1 MAGTVLALLVSFG
14 NKSLQVLCCSI
25 SLLHHADHLR
35 QLLHH
40 GGDLKLLLLCA
51 IKHKVKLQ
59 VLGTESSQIKTIN
72 KKREQ
77 MVTSELLQLF
87 TFS

>member
-51 IKHKVKLQ
+51 SNTRYL
-59 VLGTESSQIKTIN
+59 
-72 KKREQ
+72 
-77 MVTSELLQLF
+77 
-87 TFS
+87 